1 MPCKSKAGVRFI
13 SQSHNAPRQASQTSL
28 THQLLDESLSKS
40 AHNVNS
46 SQKPGKLK
54 DTRVRAQPKIKLVL
68 DLAAEKGSAVWLT
81 VLPLREMGSNL
92 IKQEFCNAVK
102 LQCGWPVDD
111 IPSTYPRVYA
121 DKSVR

>member
-13 SQSHNAPRQASQTSL
+13 SQSGNAPRQASQTSL

-40 AHNVNS
+40 AHNVIS
-46 SQKPGKLK
+46 SRKPGKLK

-68 DLAAEKGSAVWLT
+68 DLAAEKGSSVWLT

-92 IKQEFCNAVK
+92 IK
-102 LQCGWPVDD
+102 
-111 IPSTYPRVYA
+111 
-121 DKSVR
+121 